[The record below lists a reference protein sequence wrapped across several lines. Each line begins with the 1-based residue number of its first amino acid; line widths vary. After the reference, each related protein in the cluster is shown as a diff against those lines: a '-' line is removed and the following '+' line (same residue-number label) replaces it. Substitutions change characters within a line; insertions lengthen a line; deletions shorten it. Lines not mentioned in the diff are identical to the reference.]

1 MKTAVLGGTGLVGRH
16 LVEALGK
23 AAMGPIVATYRARP
37 PYPSPDTEWLQ
48 CDLRQPEAAVAV
60 LKDVETAIVCAG
72 QVSTSAVLRRD
83 PVSSIMDTL
92 RVVSNVLEAAA
103 KRQLNRL
110 VMISSC
116 TLYPLLPRH
125 IVEDDM
131 MVGDPPSQ
139 WFGVGW
145 MHRYA
150 ELQLR
155 WHVEH
160 LHTIQAG
167 IVLRPT
173 LIYGRYDDFSPASG
187 HFVPSLISKIVNR
200 ERPIEIWGDGEQS
213 RNLIHASDVAGA
225 ALSAVNARLPRH
237 SVFNIVSPVD
247 ATVNQVV
254 AHLLEIDG
262 FDDAEIVHDLAKP
275 GGADSRAVS
284 GAAMAAATG
293 WEAKM
298 GLHDGLADA
307 VAWYRESLKA

>member
-1 MKTAVLGGTGLVGRH
+1 MKTAVLGATGLVGRH

-23 AAMGPIVATYRARP
+23 AAVGPVVATYRARS
-37 PYPSPDTEWLQ
+37 PYGSRDTEWLQ
-48 CDLRQPEAAVAV
+48 CDLRQPEAAAAV
-60 LKDVETAIVCAG
+60 LKNVETAIVCAG

-92 RVVSNVLEAAA
+92 RVVANVLEAAS
-103 KRQLNRL
+103 KRRLKRL

-116 TLYPLLPRH
+116 TLYPSLPRP

-131 MVGDPPSQ
+131 MVGDPPAQ

-145 MHRYA
+145 MHRYT

-155 WHVEH
+155 WHVEY
-160 LHTIQAG
+160 LQTIQAG

-213 RNLIHASDVAGA
+213 RNLIHGSDVAGA
-225 ALSAVNARLPRH
+225 VLAALDAQLPRH
-237 SVFNIVSPVD
+237 SVFNVVSPED
-247 ATVNQVV
+247 TTVNEAV

-262 FDDAEIVHDLAKP
+262 FNDADIVHDLSRS
-275 GGADSRAVS
+275 GGANALTVS
-284 GAAMAAATG
+284 GVAMTAATG
-293 WEAKM
+293 WRPKI
-298 GLHDGLADA
+298 GLRDGLADT
-307 VAWYRESLKA
+307 VAWYREALKT